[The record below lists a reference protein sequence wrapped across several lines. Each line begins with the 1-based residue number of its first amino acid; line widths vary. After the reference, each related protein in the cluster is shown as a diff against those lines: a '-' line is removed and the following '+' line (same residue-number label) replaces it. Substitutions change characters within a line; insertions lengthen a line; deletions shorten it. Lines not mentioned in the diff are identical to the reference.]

1 MHITLIG
8 NKKGIY
14 IDETNFNVYIDCTQE
29 VNYKDVAPFIKD
41 VNTLVIYRDEDGSTK
56 IVQAGGYSHN
66 RGLFVNLY
74 E

>member
-1 MHITLIG
+1 MHTTLIG

-14 IDETNFNVYIDCTQE
+14 IDETNCNAHIDCTQA
-29 VNYKDVAPFIKD
+29 VNYRDIEPFIKD
-41 VNTLVIYRDEDGSTK
+41 VNTLVIYRDENGFTK
-56 IVQAGGYSHN
+56 IVQAGGYSLS

>member
-1 MHITLIG
+1 MHTTLIG

-14 IDETNFNVYIDCTQE
+14 IDATNCNAHIDCTQA
-29 VNYKDVAPFIKD
+29 VNYRDIEPFIKD
-41 VNTLVIYRDEDGSTK
+41 VNTLVIYRDENGSTK
-56 IVQAGGYSHN
+56 IVQAGGYSLS

>member
-1 MHITLIG
+1 MHTTLIG

-14 IDETNFNVYIDCTQE
+14 IDETNCNAYIDYTQA
-29 VNYKDVAPFIKD
+29 VNYRDIKPIIKD

-56 IVQAGGYSHN
+56 IVQAGGYSPSK
-66 RGLFVNLY
+66 GLFVNLY